1 MREVREITD
10 FMERA
15 AKDSRL
21 GPMHISLYLAILYCW
36 LEQGGAG
43 PARVNGR
50 ALMPLAKIG
59 GPTPLY
65 RALRDLNE
73 FGYIEYKPSFN
84 AMEKSKVYLPLVE
97 TMGYQWKG

>member
-15 AKDSRL
+15 EKDARL
-21 GPMHISLYLAILYCW
+21 GPMHVSLYLAILYCW
-36 LEQGGAG
+36 LRQGGVGA
-43 PARVNGR
+43 ARVNR
-50 ALMPLAKIG
+50 KELMPLAKIG

-65 RALRDLNE
+65 KYLRELHE
-73 FGYIEYKPSFN
+73 FGYIEYQPSFN
-84 AMEKSKVYLPLVE
+84 PGEKSKVFLPLLE